1 MKKWI
6 KRIAIVVI
14 VILAIPVITV
24 AYWMKGPNRSYR
36 IDYIIDGGVS
46 PNDEPLLVGAAMRDI
61 TPPFEEY
68 ESWTDVNGDSR
79 FNPEDGDTYEDANA
93 NGRPD
98 LVWLGGFAGNRPATG
113 VHDQL
118 WTRVIAMKYGGATIA
133 IVSIDS
139 VGITHEQFIAIRKS
153 LDPKLG
159 LVHVMFSTTHT
170 HSGPDTMGIWSNS
183 NDLPGLLMGTHFDDT
198 NMERI
203 RLLTRAAIEEAVRN
217 LEPAEMVC
225 AQANIEPE
233 GFVRD
238 SREPQV
244 PDRLVTMARFVRQW
258 TDETIATMVSWG
270 NHPEVLN
277 DDNTLITSDFPHY
290 LREGVEYGVPNP
302 NGAEAFGGM
311 CMYLQGACG
320 GLMTPLNIEV
330 PHRDGEQAF
339 KESDFAKSQALGENL
354 ALLTLN
360 TLRGETAWKE
370 ENPRIGVAA
379 KTIYA
384 PLGGVFKYAIML
396 GAIHPGYFW
405 GKARTEVN
413 VIRIGDLEILAVPG
427 EIYPEIIDGGV
438 EQPDGADFGI
448 APIETPG
455 LRTLMQGKVNMVVGL
470 ANDEIGYIVPKS
482 QWDVEAPFA
491 YEREKAQ
498 YGEENSGGPETAP
511 VVYRE
516 LVELMERL
524 HDHLE

>member
-1 MKKWI
+1 MKKWL
-6 KRIAIVVI
+6 KRIAVVVVI
-14 VILAIPVITV
+14 LLAIPLVTL

-36 IDYIIDGGVS
+36 VDFVLHSDAVA
-46 PNDEPLLVGAAMRDI
+46 DDVPLQVGAAMREV
-61 TPPFEEY
+61 TPPFDEY
-68 ESWTDVNGDSR
+68 EPWTDANGDSR
-79 FNPEDGDTYEDANA
+79 YNPEDGDTYEDVNG

-113 VHDQL
+113 VHDPL
-118 WTRVIAMKYGGATIA
+118 WSRAIAMRYGGVTIA

-139 VGITHEQFIAIRKS
+139 VGMTHEQFIAIRKS
-153 LDPKLG
+153 LDPALNID
-159 LVHVMFSTTHT
+159 HVMFSTTHS
-170 HSGPDTMGIWSNS
+170 HSTPDTMGIWSNS
-183 NDLPGLLMGTHFDDT
+183 NDVPGLFLGTNFDNK

-203 RLLTRAAIEEAVRN
+203 RLATRDAIHEAVRK
-217 LEPAEMVC
+217 LEPAEMIC
-225 AQANIEPE
+225 AQAEVEKP

-238 SREPQV
+238 SRM
-244 PDRLVTMARFVRQW
+244 PDVHDRHITMARFVRQW

-277 DDNTLITSDFPHY
+277 DDNTLITADFPY
-290 LREGVEYGVPNP
+290 YWRDAVEYGVVNP
-302 NGAEAFGGM
+302 NGAEGFGGM
-311 CMYLQGACG
+311 CMFLQGACG

-330 PHRDGEQAF
+330 PGRDGEQVFGEA
-339 KESDFAKSQALGENL
+339 DFAKSQALGENL
-354 ALLTLN
+354 ALLTLK
-360 TLRGETAWKE
+360 TLRSDAAWKE
-370 ENPRIGVAA
+370 EHPRIGVAA
-379 KTIYA
+379 KTVFA

-396 GAIHPGYFW
+396 GAVHPGYFW

-438 EQPDGADFGI
+438 EQPEGGDFGI

-491 YEREKAQ
+491 YGRDKPQ

-516 LVELMERL
+516 LVALMERL
-524 HDHLE
+524 HADK